1 MKKQPK
7 VLYTNL
13 VNLDGLYSKEPIKCP
28 RKNSYSGKRFWY
40 CNKTGSI
47 HAYEKHEK
55 DDNIIQ
61 FTSPNKKEVELWTKG
76 AAAVMEMLKRWSK

>member
-1 MKKQPK
+1 MNKQPK

-13 VNLDGLYSKEPIKCP
+13 VNLAGLYSKEPVKCF
-28 RKNSYSGKRFWY
+28 RKNRAFGEGFWY
-40 CNKTGSI
+40 WDKTGNVQ
-47 HAYEKHEK
+47 ADETHEK

-76 AAAVMEMLKRWSK
+76 ASAVMEMLKRWSK